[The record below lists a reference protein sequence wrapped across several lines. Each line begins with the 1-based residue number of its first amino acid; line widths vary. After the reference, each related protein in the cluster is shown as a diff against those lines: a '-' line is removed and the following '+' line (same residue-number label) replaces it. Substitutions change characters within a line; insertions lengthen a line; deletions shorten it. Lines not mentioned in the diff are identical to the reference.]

1 MKYIKLSIRLFNINQ
16 LDITHDKI
24 KVILEIKYKIHNT
37 CTLSTIIL

>member
-16 LDITHDKI
+16 FDITHDKI

-37 CTLSTIIL
+37 VSIIIL